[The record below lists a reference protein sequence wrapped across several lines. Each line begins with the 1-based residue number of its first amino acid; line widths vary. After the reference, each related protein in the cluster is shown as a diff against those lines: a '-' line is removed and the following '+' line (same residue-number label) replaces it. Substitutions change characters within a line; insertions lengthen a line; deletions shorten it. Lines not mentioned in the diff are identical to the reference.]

1 MQKIFEIT
9 VKQLNEF
16 FGTKHFV
23 IFRIDD
29 VTTEMK
35 LLYHSGFAG
44 ESIQGLRD
52 LSAQRGIF
60 RRVLHSQTPQ
70 VVYDLS
76 QTEEEL
82 SALATN
88 EELNS
93 MIAVPI
99 FSDQKLWGVLAAFS
113 PETSGFTEEDGKI
126 MSLFGGQIGLLL
138 DFFFVYMQDNLDEL
152 LIQVLGSTELI
163 SLKIED
169 KKTVPASEILNAQKR
184 LKQRIRS
191 YVAGLEKE
199 ARESRI
205 SEPETEDEQIKLP
218 SGDELSIE
226 EVVTIQG
233 NKDEPKAKQKKVL
246 VIDDQ
251 AIVTELL
258 VSVLERM
265 NYQSVVAS
273 CGREGVEQ
281 FEKDEFDLVITDLGM
296 PDISGWEVSKTVKQK
311 NPNIPV
317 VIITGWGVTPDPDE
331 MREAKVDSVIHK
343 PFQIDQLE
351 KIIQDLLQK

>member
-9 VKQLNEF
+9 VGQLTEF

-23 IFRIDD
+23 IFGVDAS
-29 VTTEMK
+29 TSEME
-35 LLYHSGFAG
+35 LHHRTGFAE
-44 ESIQGLRD
+44 ESIQGLRE
-52 LSAQRGIF
+52 LSAQQGIF
-60 RRVLHSQTPQ
+60 KRVVRSQIPQ
-70 VVYDLS
+70 VVNEIS

-82 SALATN
+82 SSLATN
-88 EELNS
+88 EGLNS

-99 FSDQKLWGVLAAFS
+99 FSHQELWGILAVFS
-113 PETSGFTEEDGKI
+113 PEKSGFTEEDGKI
-126 MSLFGGQIGLLL
+126 MSLFGGQIGQLLEYL
-138 DFFFVYMQDNLDEL
+138 YEYMQDSLDEF
-152 LIQVLGSTELI
+152 LIQVLGSIELT
-163 SLKIED
+163 SLKYAD
-169 KKTVPASEILNAQKR
+169 KKAIPASEIMNAQKR
-184 LKQRIRS
+184 LKERIRS
-191 YVAGLEKE
+191 YMAGLEQASPK
-199 ARESRI
+199 RKT
-205 SEPETEDEQIKLP
+205 SEPETKDEQIKLP

-233 NKDEPKAKQKKVL
+233 EKNKPAAKQKKVL

-281 FEKDEFDLVITDLGM
+281 FERDEFDLVITDLGM
-296 PDISGWEVSKTVKQK
+296 PDISGWEVSKSVKQK
-311 NPNIPV
+311 NPKVPV
-317 VIITGWGVTPDPDE
+317 VVITGWGVTPDPDK
-331 MREAKVDSVIHK
+331 MREAKVDSIIHK

>member
-23 IFRIDD
+23 IFGIDAS
-29 VTTEMK
+29 TSEMK
-35 LLYHSGFAG
+35 LHHHTGFAE
-44 ESIQGLRD
+44 ESIQDLRE
-52 LSAQRGIF
+52 LNAQRGIF
-60 RRVLHSQTPQ
+60 RRIVHSQIPQ
-70 VVYDLS
+70 VVNDIS

-82 SALATN
+82 SSLATN
-88 EELNS
+88 EGLNS

-99 FSDQKLWGVLAAFS
+99 FSHQKMWGVLAGFS
-113 PETSGFTEEDGKI
+113 PEISGFTKEDGKI
-126 MSLFGGQIGLLL
+126 MNLFCGQIGQLIE
-138 DFFFVYMQDNLDEL
+138 FFFRYMQDSLDEL
-152 LIQVLGSTELI
+152 LIQVLGSIELL
-163 SLKIED
+163 SLKFED
-169 KKTVPASEILNAQKR
+169 KKTIPASEIMNAQKR
-184 LKQRIRS
+184 LKERIRS
-191 YVAGLEKE
+191 YVAGLEQ
-199 ARESRI
+199 AAQGSRI

-218 SGDELSIE
+218 SGDELNIE

-233 NKDEPKAKQKKVL
+233 ERNKPTAKQKKVL

-296 PDISGWEVSKTVKQK
+296 PDISGWEVSKTVKQR
-311 NPNIPV
+311 NPNVPV
-317 VIITGWGVTPDPDE
+317 VVITGWGVTPDPDKI
-331 MREAKVDSVIHK
+331 REAKVDSIIHK

-351 KIIQDLLQK
+351 KIIQDLLEK

>member
-1 MQKIFEIT
+1 MQKILEIT

-23 IFRIDD
+23 IFRID
-29 VTTEMK
+29 TSTSEMK
-35 LLYHSGFAG
+35 LHHRTGFAE
-44 ESIQGLRD
+44 ESIQGLRE
-52 LSAQRGIF
+52 LSAQQGIF
-60 RRVLHSQTPQ
+60 KRVVRSQIPQ
-70 VVYDLS
+70 VVNDIS

-82 SALATN
+82 SSLATN
-88 EELNS
+88 EGLNS

-99 FSDQKLWGVLAAFS
+99 FSDQKLWGVLAGFS
-113 PETSGFTEEDGKI
+113 PEKSGFTEEDGKI
-126 MSLFGGQIGLLL
+126 MSLFGGQIGQFLECLYE
-138 DFFFVYMQDNLDEL
+138 YMQDNLDEL
-152 LIQVLGSTELI
+152 LIQVLGSIELI
-163 SLKIED
+163 SLRIGD
-169 KKTVPASEILNAQKR
+169 KRTIPASEILNAQKR
-184 LKQRIRS
+184 LKERIRS
-191 YVAGLEKE
+191 YMTGLEQASPK
-199 ARESRI
+199 SRI
-205 SEPETEDEQIKLP
+205 SEPETKEEQIKLP

-233 NKDEPKAKQKKVL
+233 EKNKPTARQKKIL

-281 FEKDEFDLVITDLGM
+281 FERGEFDLVITDLGM

-311 NPNIPV
+311 NPNVPV
-317 VIITGWGVTPDPDE
+317 VVITGWGVTPDPDR

-351 KIIQDLLQK
+351 KIIQDLLEK